1 MKFNLFVQALEKR
14 LGNHHIPINRD
25 AVLLQDLFGNSPVH
39 AEFVTNLIRTIYKK
53 NSCQTLA
60 SPITK
65 TITNNTLAESRLSAL
80 RANHTDI
87 DTYNFI
93 DDMCLAVDAIFKN
106 VSRENGHKNEGS
118 SSHATTT
125 KISKAGKTSSYE
137 GTSNVV
143 AIEHKR
149 HLRWLKSSA

>member
-14 LGNHHIPINRD
+14 LGNHHIPINQD
-25 AVLLQDLFGNSPVH
+25 AVLLQDLFANSPVH

-53 NSCQTLA
+53 NSCQNLE

-65 TITNNTLAESRLSAL
+65 SVTNQALAKSRLSAL

-93 DDMCLAVDAIFKN
+93 EDMCLAVDAIFKN
-106 VSRENGHKNEGS
+106 
-118 SSHATTT
+118 
-125 KISKAGKTSSYE
+125 TSDRKS
-137 GTSNVV
+137 VV
-143 AIEHKR
+143 
-149 HLRWLKSSA
+149 

>member
-14 LGNHHIPINRD
+14 LGNHHIPVNQD
-25 AVLLQDLFGNSPVH
+25 AVLLQDLFANSPVH

-53 NSCQTLA
+53 NNCQNLE

-65 TITNNTLAESRLSAL
+65 SITNQVLAKLRLSAL

-93 DDMCLAVDAIFKN
+93 EDMCLAVDVIFKGGKNSKN
-106 VSRENGHKNEGS
+106 V
-118 SSHATTT
+118 TPT
-125 KISKAGKTSSYE
+125 KITKTDRTSNQGSP
-137 GTSNVV
+137 SNVV